1 MPDPITPLPKYYGN
15 ELASP
20 GVRQPSGRIQ
30 MDAYGLVQAQLTF
43 AIDSDPANLTD
54 VIDTYQT
61 GVPYPDD
68 LGFSMTSYKYAI
80 SASVGNVSMLTV
92 DYMGVARTDGWTDAQ
107 ITGVATTT
115 AQPIE
120 THPAFS
126 HDVTVPGP
134 PSVTYPA
141 FGGVPGAPLNN
152 AIFVPAPPQPNGALQ
167 FSFGGFGVA
176 QGSTPNKKAG
186 IRQFLRPMLNVR
198 GQIFFNA
205 ENANRSAAM
214 VKNIGKTLF
223 NYTDMQTLIT
233 PNDAVGQLEPG
244 ICLLTNASVEP
255 IGYPG
260 GDGSGIAG
268 IKVVYD
274 IMVGGDSG
282 WDSDIYWKANEAIF
296 G

>member
-1 MPDPITPLPKYYGN
+1 MLDTTLPKYYGD

-20 GVRQPSGRIQ
+20 GVRQPTGSFHL
-30 MDAYGLVQAQLTF
+30 DAYGLAQAQLTF
-43 AIDSDPANLTD
+43 AVDSDPANLVD
-54 VIDTYQT
+54 VIDTYQN
-61 GVPYPDD
+61 GVAYPDD
-68 LGFSMTSYKYAI
+68 LGFAMRSYKYTI
-80 SASVGNVSMLTV
+80 TSGTGNVSMLTV
-92 DYMGVARTDGWTDAQ
+92 DYMGVARVDGWTDAQ

-126 HDVTVPGP
+126 HEVTVGDTIHPALAGIPG
-134 PSVTYPA
+134 YPI
-141 FGGVPGAPLNN
+141 ND
-152 AIFVPAPPQPNGALQ
+152 AIFVPAPPQPNGVPQ

-176 QGSTPNKKAG
+176 KADTPNKKAG

-198 GQIFFNA
+198 GQIFFNQ
-205 ENANRSAAM
+205 ENASKSAAM
-214 VKNIGKTLF
+214 VANIGKTLY
-223 NYTDMQTLIT
+223 NETDMWTLIT
-233 PNDAVGQLEPG
+233 PNDAVGALTPE

-260 GDGSGIAG
+260 GDGTGIAG

-282 WDSDIYWKANEAIF
+282 WDSDIYWKADSAIF
-296 G
+296 S

>member
-1 MPDPITPLPKYYGN
+1 MPDPTLPQYYGN
-15 ELASP
+15 DLASP
-20 GVRQPSGRIQ
+20 GVQQPTGSFNL
-30 MDAYGLVQAQLTF
+30 DAFGLAQAQLTF
-43 AIDSDPANLTD
+43 AFDSSVLVDI
-54 VIDTYQT
+54 IDTYQT
-61 GVPYPDD
+61 GVDYPVDAET
-68 LGFSMTSYKYAI
+68 LGFRMRSYKYSI
-80 SASVGNVSMLTV
+80 TSGSGDVSMLKV
-92 DYMGVARTDGWTDAQ
+92 DYMGVARDAGWTDAQ

-126 HDVTVPGP
+126 HDVTTEDDP
-134 PSVTYPA
+134 PITYPA
-141 FGGVPGAPLNN
+141 FGGVPGAPLND

-176 QGSTPNKKAG
+176 QGGTPNKKAG

-205 ENANRSAAM
+205 ENAFRSATM
-214 VKNIGKTLF
+214 VQNIGMTLF
-223 NYTDMQTLIT
+223 DSADMNILIV
-233 PNDAVGQLEPG
+233 PGDAVGALSPE

-260 GDGSGIAG
+260 EDGTLIAG

-274 IMVGGDSG
+274 IMVGGNNG
-282 WDSDIYWKANEAIF
+282 WDSDIYWPAKTSIF
-296 G
+296 A

>member
-1 MPDPITPLPKYYGN
+1 MPDPTQPLPQYYGN
-15 ELASP
+15 DLASP
-20 GVRQPSGRIQ
+20 GVRQPSGIIQ
-30 MDAYGLVQAQLTF
+30 IDAYGLAQAQLTF
-43 AIDSDPANLTD
+43 AVDSDPANLTD
-54 VIDTYQT
+54 VIDSFQT
-61 GVPYPDD
+61 GVAYPDD
-68 LGFSMTSYKYAI
+68 LGFTMMSYKYAI
-80 SASVGNVSMLTV
+80 TSGVGNVSMLKV
-92 DYMGVARTDGWTDAQ
+92 DYMGVVRTSGWTDAQ

-126 HDVTVPGP
+126 HEVTVGDT
-134 PSVTYPA
+134 VHPA
-141 FGGVPGAPLNN
+141 LAGVPGSPINS

-176 QGSTPNKKAG
+176 QGETPNKKAG

-205 ENANRSAAM
+205 EQASRSAAM
-214 VKNIGKTLF
+214 VANIGKTLY
-223 NYTDMQTLIT
+223 NETDMWTLIT
-233 PNDAVGQLEPG
+233 PNDAVGALSPE

-260 GDGSGIAG
+260 GDGTGIAG

-274 IMVGGDSG
+274 IMVGGESG
-282 WDSDIYWKANEAIF
+282 WDDDIYWKADGAIF
-296 G
+296 S

>member
-1 MPDPITPLPKYYGN
+1 MAEPTIKKYGD
-15 ELASP
+15 ELISP
-20 GVRQPSGRIQ
+20 GVRQPSGAIQ
-30 MDAYGLVQAQLTF
+30 LDAYGLAQAQLTF
-43 AIDSDPANLTD
+43 AIDSSVDNLID
-54 VIDTYQT
+54 VIDAFQT

-68 LGFSMTSYKYAI
+68 LGFTMQSYKYSI
-80 SASVGNVSMLTV
+80 KLSSGNVAMLTV
-92 DYMGVARTDGWTDAQ
+92 DYMGVARVSGWTDAQ

-126 HDVTVPGP
+126 HDAATGDPPTTHPALAGTPGSP
-134 PSVTYPA
+134 INS
-141 FGGVPGAPLNN
+141 

-176 QGSTPNKKAG
+176 QGETPNKKAG

-205 ENANRSAAM
+205 EEASRSAAM
-214 VKNIGKTLF
+214 VANIGKTL
-223 NYTDMQTLIT
+223 YDAGDMQTLIT
-233 PNDAVGQLEPG
+233 PNDAVGALSPE

-260 GDGSGIAG
+260 GDGTGIAG

-274 IMVGGDSG
+274 IMVGGSSG
-282 WDSDIYWKANEAIF
+282 WDEDIYWKADGAIF
-296 G
+296 S

>member
-1 MPDPITPLPKYYGN
+1 MAEPTIRKYGD
-15 ELASP
+15 ELTSP
-20 GVRQPSGRIQ
+20 GVRQPTGSFHL
-30 MDAYGLVQAQLTF
+30 DSYGLAQAQLTF
-43 AIDSDPANLTD
+43 AVDSDPANLTE
-54 VIDTYQT
+54 VIDTFQT
-61 GVPYPDD
+61 GVDYPDD
-68 LGFSMTSYKYAI
+68 LGFTMRSYKYAI
-80 SASVGNVSMLTV
+80 TSSSASVSMLTV
-92 DYMGVARTDGWTDAQ
+92 DYMGVVRTAGWTDAQ

-126 HDVTVPGP
+126 HEVVTEDDP
-134 PSVTYPA
+134 PITYPA
-141 FGGVPGAPLNN
+141 FGGVPGAPLND

-176 QGSTPNKKAG
+176 QGGTPNKKAG

-205 ENANRSAAM
+205 ENAFRSATM
-214 VKNIGKTLF
+214 VQNIGMTLF
-223 NYTDMQTLIT
+223 DSADMNILIV
-233 PNDAVGQLEPG
+233 PGDAVGALSPE

-260 GDGSGIAG
+260 EDGTLIAG

-274 IMVGGDSG
+274 IMVGGNNG
-282 WDSDIYWKANEAIF
+282 WDSDIYWPAKTSIF
-296 G
+296 A

>member
-1 MPDPITPLPKYYGN
+1 MPTPTPLPQYYGDD
-15 ELASP
+15 LASP
-20 GVRQPSGRIQ
+20 GKRQPTGSLHL
-30 MDAYGLVQAQLTF
+30 DSYGLAQAQLTF
-43 AIDSDPANLTD
+43 AVDSSVSNLTD

-61 GVPYPDD
+61 GVDYPDD
-68 LGFSMTSYKYAI
+68 LGFAMRSYKYAI
-80 SASVGNVSMLTV
+80 TSSIGSVSMLTV
-92 DYMGVARTDGWTDAQ
+92 DYMGVVRTSGWTDAQ
-107 ITGVATTT
+107 ITGVASTT

-126 HDVTVPGP
+126 HSVPVTGGDPHPALAGT
-134 PSVTYPA
+134 PS
-141 FGGVPGAPLNN
+141 APLND
-152 AIFVPAPPQPNGALQ
+152 AIFVQAPPQPNGAPQ

-176 QGSTPNKKAG
+176 QSGTTNKKAG

-205 ENANRSAAM
+205 ENAFRSAAM
-214 VKNIGKTLF
+214 VANIGKTLY
-223 NYTDMQTLIT
+223 NSTDMNTLIT
-233 PNDAVGQLEPG
+233 PGDAVGALSPE

-260 GDGSGIAG
+260 GDGTGVAG

-282 WDSDIYWKANEAIF
+282 WDPDIYWKADSAIF
-296 G
+296 S

>member
-1 MPDPITPLPKYYGN
+1 MAEPTIKKYGD
-15 ELASP
+15 ELTSP
-20 GVRQPSGRIQ
+20 GVRQPSGAIQ
-30 MDAYGLVQAQLTF
+30 LDAYGLAQAQLTF
-43 AIDSDPANLTD
+43 AIDSGVDNLTD
-54 VIDTYQT
+54 VIDTFQT

-68 LGFSMTSYKYAI
+68 LGFTMQSYKYSI
-80 SASVGNVSMLTV
+80 KLSPGNVAMLTV
-92 DYMGVARTDGWTDAQ
+92 DYMGVVRTTGWTDAQ

-126 HDVTVPGP
+126 HDVTIDETVH
-134 PSVTYPA
+134 PA
-141 FGGVPGAPLNN
+141 LAGVPGSPINS

-176 QGSTPNKKAG
+176 QGETPNKKAG

-198 GQIFFNA
+198 GQIFFNPEQA
-205 ENANRSAAM
+205 SRSAAM
-214 VKNIGKTLF
+214 VANIGKTLY
-223 NYTDMQTLIT
+223 NETDMWTLIT
-233 PNDAVGQLEPG
+233 PNDAVGALSPE

-260 GDGSGIAG
+260 GDGTGIAG

-274 IMVGGDSG
+274 IMVGGSSG
-282 WDSDIYWKANEAIF
+282 WDEDIYWKADGAIF
-296 G
+296 S

>member
-1 MPDPITPLPKYYGN
+1 MAEPTIRKYGD
-15 ELASP
+15 ELTSP
-20 GVRQPSGRIQ
+20 GVRQPTGSFHI
-30 MDAYGLVQAQLTF
+30 DAYGLAQAQLTF

-54 VIDTYQT
+54 VIDTYSL
-61 GVPYPDD
+61 GIAYPDD
-68 LGFSMTSYKYAI
+68 VGFPMMSYKYVI
-80 SASVGNVSMLTV
+80 TSASANVSMLTV
-92 DYMGVARTDGWTDAQ
+92 DYMGVARGIGYTDAQ

-126 HDVTVPGP
+126 HEVTIGDDP
-134 PSVTYPA
+134 PVTHPA
-141 FGGVPGAPLNN
+141 LGGTPAAPLND

-176 QGSTPNKKAG
+176 QGGTPNKKAG
-186 IRQFLRPMLNVR
+186 IRQFLRPMLNIR
-198 GQIFFNA
+198 GQIFFNQ
-205 ENANRSAAM
+205 ENAIKSAAM
-214 VKNIGKTLF
+214 VANIGKTLY
-223 NYTDMQTLIT
+223 NETDMWTLIT
-233 PNDAVGQLEPG
+233 PGDAVGALTPE

-260 GDGSGIAG
+260 GDGTSLAG

-282 WDSDIYWKANEAIF
+282 WDEDIYWPAEAAIF
-296 G
+296 A

>member
-1 MPDPITPLPKYYGN
+1 
-15 ELASP
+15 
-20 GVRQPSGRIQ
+20 
-30 MDAYGLVQAQLTF
+30 
-43 AIDSDPANLTD
+43 
-54 VIDTYQT
+54 
-61 GVPYPDD
+61 
-68 LGFSMTSYKYAI
+68 MTSYKYAI

-126 HDVTVPGP
+126 HDVTVGG
-134 PSVTYPA
+134 TTHPA
-141 FGGVPGAPLNN
+141 LGGVPGAPLNN

-198 GQIFFNA
+198 GQIFFNQEQA
-205 ENANRSAAM
+205 SRSAAM
-214 VKNIGKTLF
+214 VANIGKTLY
-223 NYTDMQTLIT
+223 NETDMFTLIT
-233 PNDAVGQLEPG
+233 PNDAVGALSPE

-282 WDSDIYWKANEAIF
+282 WDPDIYWKTETAIF

>member
-1 MPDPITPLPKYYGN
+1 MPDPSLPLPQYYGD

-20 GVRQPSGRIQ
+20 GKRQPSGAFHL
-30 MDAYGLVQAQLTF
+30 DAFGLAQAQLTF

-61 GVPYPDD
+61 GVDYPDD
-68 LGFSMTSYKYAI
+68 LGFTMRSYKYAI
-80 SASVGNVSMLTV
+80 TSSIGNVSMLTV
-92 DYMGVARTDGWTDAQ
+92 DYMGVARVSGWTDAQ
-107 ITGVATTT
+107 ITGVASTT

-126 HDVTVPGP
+126 QAVSIPGGGSHP
-134 PSVTYPA
+134 ALAGTPSSPV
-141 FGGVPGAPLNN
+141 ND
-152 AIFVPAPPQPNGALQ
+152 AIFVLSPPQPSGITQ
-167 FSFGGFGVA
+167 FSFGGFGVSKD
-176 QGSTPNKKAG
+176 GTPNKKAG

-198 GQIFFNA
+198 GQIFFNQA
-205 ENANRSAAM
+205 NAYKSAAM
-214 VKNIGKTLF
+214 VQNIGKTLY
-223 NYTDMQTLIT
+223 NSADMNILIT
-233 PNDAVGQLEPG
+233 PNDAVGALSPE
-244 ICLLTNASVEP
+244 ICLLTNASVEA

-282 WDSDIYWKANEAIF
+282 WDSDIYWKADSAIF
-296 G
+296 S